1 MKSLRW
7 HWLFRLGGVIGLML
21 TSACRSAS
29 TPSGTG
35 ALLGPD
41 AHAGALT
48 VSNGAPPGLTVIGI
62 GTVRARP
69 DQAVVTLGVKTEGEA
84 LAVALNENNRRA
96 SAVLAALKEQGVA
109 EADIQTASF
118 QIQIEEPR
126 DPQTGRRTGPPVYH
140 VTHVYTVIFRDLD
153 RVGHGVD
160 AAVAAGANRVD
171 TIAFRI
177 GDPNRLAME
186 ARRLAAEDA
195 KARAQALAS
204 ALGAQLGRVVSIT
217 ETAIPQPVPMART
230 AAFAEATAVPVAA
243 GELEITVQ
251 IQVTWELR

>member
-1 MKSLRW
+1 MKGRRW
-7 HWLFRLGGVIGLML
+7 LWLLGVGGMIGWLL
-21 TSACRSAS
+21 ISACRPVA
-29 TPSGTG
+29 TPSSAG
-35 ALLGPD
+35 ASRAPD
-41 AHAGALT
+41 IRAGALVT
-48 VSNGAPPGLTVIGI
+48 PEGVPTALTVLGV

-69 DQAVVTLGVKTEGEA
+69 DQAVVTLGVETEGEA
-84 LAVALNENNRRA
+84 LAAALSENNRRA
-96 SAVLAALKEQGVA
+96 STVLAALKEQGVA

-126 DPQTGRRTGPPVYH
+126 DPQTGRRTGPPVYR

-153 RVGHGVD
+153 RVGQGVD

-171 TIAFRI
+171 AIAFRI

-195 KARAQALAS
+195 KARAQALAG
-204 ALGAQLGRVVSIT
+204 ALGAQLGRIVSIT
-217 ETAIPQPVPMART
+217 ETAIPQPVPMAR
-230 AAFAEATAVPVAA
+230 APAFAEAAAVPVAA

>member
-1 MKSLRW
+1 MKDLRW
-7 HWLFRLGGVIGLML
+7 HWLFGLGGVIGLML
-21 TSACRSAS
+21 ISACRSAS
-29 TPSGTG
+29 TPPSAGTSL
-35 ALLGPD
+35 ASD
-41 AHAGALT
+41 ARAGAFT
-48 VSNGAPPGLTVIGI
+48 IPEGSSTGLTVVGV

-69 DQAVVTLGVKTEGEA
+69 DQAVVTLGVETEGEA
-84 LAVALNENNRRA
+84 LAAALGENNQRA
-96 SAVLAALKEQGVA
+96 SAMLAALKAQGVT

-140 VTHVYTVIFRDLD
+140 VTHVYTILFRDLD
-153 RVGHGVD
+153 RVGQGVD

-171 TIAFRI
+171 AIAFRI

-204 ALGAQLGRVVSIT
+204 ALGAQLGRIVSIT
-217 ETAIPQPVPMART
+217 ETAIPQPVPMAR
-230 AAFAEATAVPVAA
+230 APAFAEAAAVPVAA